1 LKETEIAIENLTK
14 NFEDVIA
21 VDGISLKIEKGELFG
36 LLGPNGAGKSTVINM
51 LCGLLKPTSG
61 SVYVGGRTS

>member
-1 LKETEIAIENLTK
+1 MKESEITTENLTK

-36 LLGPNGAGKSTVINM
+36 LSGPNGAGKSTVNSFQVTM
-51 LCGLLKPTSG
+51 LLTP
-61 SVYVGGRTS
+61 